1 VTPENMTS
9 KPDVTL
15 KSLAAVDLAKCLLR
29 ISRVSAGTWQILD
42 AEVSS
47 GTLEDALK
55 HHDFKNSAAAVYLN
69 LKDTAPLTLVMMF
82 DPENTECISKCF
94 TGHSFPHGKSTTV
107 AEEIMLTEL
116 GNIILNALINSLLNA
131 LKRSIM
137 PAVPQYIEGD
147 LQSITGELGR
157 VVDLKAGFRTL
168 TVTIGIKSDN
178 CLSTSKVFALF
189 PEELARELEQL

>member
-1 VTPENMTS
+1 MTS

-29 ISRVSAGTWQILD
+29 ISRVSAGTWQVLD

-55 HHDFKNSAAAVYLN
+55 HHDFKDSAAAVYLN

-82 DPENTECISKCF
+82 DPANTECISKCF
-94 TGHSFPHGKSTTV
+94 TGLSFPHGKSTTA

-116 GNIILNALINSLLNA
+116 GNIILNAMINALMNA
-131 LKRSIM
+131 LKRSTM

-147 LQSITGELGR
+147 LPRIAGELGK
-157 VVDLKAGFRTL
+157 VVDLKESFRTL
-168 TVTIGIKSDN
+168 TITIGIKSEE

-189 PEELARELEQL
+189 PEALAMELEQL